1 MVEEGE
7 RVVEP
12 GAQGAQF
19 AALDAVVLGAH
30 LDEAD
35 VVGVGGQHG
44 KLTTETNLNYLMMG
58 EGNHALWAKSRWRC
72 CGGGVFNNVFQG
84 N

>member
-12 GAQGAQF
+12 GPKRAQF
-19 AALDAVVLGAH
+19 SAPDAAVLSAH

-44 KLTTETNLNYLMMG
+44 KLT
-58 EGNHALWAKSRWRC
+58 
-72 CGGGVFNNVFQG
+72 
-84 N
+84 